1 LTDLYN
7 SVAMPR
13 AERECT
19 PMPKA
24 MKIGYDAL
32 IQAARREIE
41 EVDPDQLM
49 AQLGKGDFI
58 IVDVRDIREIERDG
72 RIPGSFH
79 CPRGM
84 LEFWIDPASPYFK
97 PIFGEAKRFVFH
109 CTLDWRSALATQTAQ
124 RMGMAN
130 VAHLKGGFKAWKA
143 AGGPVEMVTE
153 TA

>member
-1 LTDLYN
+1 
-7 SVAMPR
+7 
-13 AERECT
+13 
-19 PMPKA
+19 MPKA

-32 IQAARREIE
+32 IEAARREIDE
-41 EVDPDQLM
+41 LEPDQVM
-49 AQLGKGDFI
+49 TAMDKGEVI

-97 PIFGEAKRFVFH
+97 SVFGENKRFVFH

-124 RMGMAN
+124 KMGMAN

-143 AGGPVEMVTE
+143 AGGAVEMVTE

>member
-1 LTDLYN
+1 
-7 SVAMPR
+7 
-13 AERECT
+13 
-19 PMPKA
+19 MPKA

-32 IQAARREIE
+32 IEAARREIE
-41 EVDPDQLM
+41 ELEPGQVIAAMD
-49 AQLGKGDFI
+49 KGEI
-58 IVDVRDIREIERDG
+58 VIVDVRDIREVERDG

-97 PIFGEAKRFVFH
+97 QIFGESKRFVFQ

-124 RMGMAN
+124 RMGLTN

-143 AGGPVEMVTE
+143 AGGAVEMVTE

>member
-1 LTDLYN
+1 
-7 SVAMPR
+7 
-13 AERECT
+13 
-19 PMPKA
+19 MPKA
-24 MKIGYDAL
+24 LKIGYDAL
-32 IQAARREIE
+32 IEAARREIE
-41 EVDPDQLM
+41 ELEPSELM
-49 AQLGKGDFI
+49 AAMDDGETV

-97 PIFGEAKRFVFH
+97 QVFGEHKRYIFY

-124 RMGMAN
+124 RMGLTN

-143 AGGPVEMVTE
+143 ADGVVEMVAE

>member
-1 LTDLYN
+1 
-7 SVAMPR
+7 
-13 AERECT
+13 
-19 PMPKA
+19 MPKA

-32 IQAARREIE
+32 IEAARREIDE
-41 EVDPDQLM
+41 LEPDELM
-49 AQLGKGDFI
+49 AAMDKGGI
-58 IVDVRDIREIERDG
+58 VIVDVRDIREIERDG

-97 PIFGEAKRFVFH
+97 PVFGESKRFVFQ

-124 RMGMAN
+124 KMGMAN
-130 VAHLKGGFKAWKA
+130 VANLKGGFKGWKA
-143 AGGPVEMVTE
+143 AGGPVEMMAE

>member
-1 LTDLYN
+1 
-7 SVAMPR
+7 
-13 AERECT
+13 
-19 PMPKA
+19 MPKA

-32 IQAARREIE
+32 IEAARREIE
-41 EVDPDQLM
+41 ELEPDQLM
-49 AQLGKGDFI
+49 AAMDKGGI
-58 IVDVRDIREIERDG
+58 VVVDVRDIREIERDG

-97 PIFGEAKRFVFH
+97 PIFGENKRFVFQ

-124 RMGMAN
+124 KMGMAN
-130 VAHLKGGFKAWKA
+130 VANLKGGFKAWKS
-143 AGGPVEMVTE
+143 AGGPVEMMAE

>member
-1 LTDLYN
+1 
-7 SVAMPR
+7 
-13 AERECT
+13 
-19 PMPKA
+19 MPKA

-32 IQAARREIE
+32 IEAARREIE
-41 EVDPDQLM
+41 ELEPDQVM
-49 AQLGKGDFI
+49 AAMDTGDI
-58 IVDVRDIREIERDG
+58 VIVDVRDIREVERDG

-97 PIFGEAKRFVFH
+97 QIFGESKRFVFQ

-124 RMGMAN
+124 RMGLTN

-143 AGGPVEMVTE
+143 AGGAVEMVTE

>member
-1 LTDLYN
+1 
-7 SVAMPR
+7 
-13 AERECT
+13 
-19 PMPKA
+19 MPKA

-32 IQAARREIE
+32 IEAARREIE
-41 EVDPDQLM
+41 ELEPDQVM
-49 AQLGKGDFI
+49 AAMDTGDI
-58 IVDVRDIREIERDG
+58 VIVDVRDIREVERDG

-97 PIFGEAKRFVFH
+97 QVFGQSKRFVFQ

-124 RMGMAN
+124 RMGLTN

-143 AGGPVEMVTE
+143 AGGAVEMVTE